1 MDNLLAGLF
10 VDDHGDVAPSWVNC
24 FQARSMVNGKINELG
39 YAYLWAQRLAGLDFN
54 GVLKTTSQ
62 SFINTEFVE
71 TVLFLILLLLTKNKM
86 YLLSQVILA
95 LKNRIDYRF
104 QFDKVLHLLGKYF
117 FLNWQAH
124 WKLLPRFHVFTEK
137 GELNLNQD
145 SDAAFPSAIC
155 SRLLHFATA
164 SYEECITSKHLEQLL
179 NFLGTNPKS
188 VTFFKA
194 TLERQSGIIFKYPS
208 CHT

>member
-117 FLNWQAH
+117 FF
-124 WKLLPRFHVFTEK
+124 KLTSSLE
-137 GELNLNQD
+137 
-145 SDAAFPSAIC
+145 
-155 SRLLHFATA
+155 
-164 SYEECITSKHLEQLL
+164 IT
-179 NFLGTNPKS
+179 T
-188 VTFFKA
+188 
-194 TLERQSGIIFKYPS
+194 
-208 CHT
+208 